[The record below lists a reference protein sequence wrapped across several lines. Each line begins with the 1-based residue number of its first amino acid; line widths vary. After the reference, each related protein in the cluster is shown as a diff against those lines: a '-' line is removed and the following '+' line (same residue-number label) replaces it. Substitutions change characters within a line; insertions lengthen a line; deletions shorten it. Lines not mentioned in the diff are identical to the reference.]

1 MSAHNT
7 ATRYKMW
14 GSTGY
19 AYNRHALRLVKQL
32 LRVYNRQNVIIQSF
46 HPHLCTAVASAT
58 WRLAVLSR
66 RLSTCFPIGAPL
78 WGGAMRLTEKRW
90 FRDVQDWVFF
100 FFQVMFNI
108 LHSTQICFL
117 LSCPLQD
124 SVMSKKMY
132 SKSSRHFCLSQTTL
146 NRGFSTLSNILL
158 FQWERKK

>member
-1 MSAHNT
+1 
-7 ATRYKMW
+7 MW
-14 GSTGY
+14 GNTGY

-78 WGGAMRLTEKRW
+78 WGGAMRLTEPRW

-124 SVMSKKMY
+124 SVMSKKMH